1 MVAACGQSQ
10 LQVLHRSTWIKSG
23 ATPSR
28 ILLWL
33 ASLGTYIAVRGLA
46 DVTLPAPNVTAQHM
60 DPEFSP
66 TAVAERLRG
75 ILGGQ
80 DRGMIEASARRL
92 GVSEVAL
99 RMSIDETDPHPA
111 IEVLVAVVRAYG
123 VDPSWLVSGVYDA
136 TTHRAAVEDE
146 AAVTKEELARMITR
160 RMVCAASS
168 EATDSIHLRLE
179 A

>member
-1 MVAACGQSQ
+1 
-10 LQVLHRSTWIKSG
+10 
-23 ATPSR
+23 
-28 ILLWL
+28 
-33 ASLGTYIAVRGLA
+33 
-46 DVTLPAPNVTAQHM
+46 M

-99 RMSIDETDPHPA
+99 RISIDETEPHPA

-136 TTHRAAVEDE
+136 TTHRAAMEDE
-146 AAVTKEELARMITR
+146 AAVTKEELARMITK
-160 RMVCAASS
+160 RMVRAAGS